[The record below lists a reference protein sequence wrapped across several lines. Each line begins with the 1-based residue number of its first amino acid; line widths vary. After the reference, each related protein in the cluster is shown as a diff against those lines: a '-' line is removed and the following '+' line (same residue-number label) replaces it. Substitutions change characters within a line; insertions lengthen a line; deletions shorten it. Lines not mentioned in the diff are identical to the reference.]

1 MQENLQEQMNTEE
14 NDLQQNYQN
23 NYSIPENYPQN
34 NEPQMIPAYQPPNNQ
49 TVQQMIQ
56 SPVVG
61 SENTL
66 IAPMNNV
73 KAPQAQANYTQY
85 EIISFISW
93 IIFMSA
99 KWDYFTKINLLS
111 YQDSEKLKE
120 NYRPIVSNQSLMQ
133 LISLIVSVLGFLVYM
148 KNIIYS
154 RNNNF
159 YFGLFGNYSKYHFVP
174 LIFYAGI
181 NIVMDMYISTFKG
194 LLASDDVADIKD
206 NSKFDLVALCAFY
219 MIFSLLTL
227 LSIIFIYYTTEMNC
241 EWYIVML
248 IKKGIYSI
256 LIVESLYFFLDSIFY
271 LRLVNVPSSESKVK
285 DLFTTGSIMFAIL
298 QGAIVIGLALYFKN
312 ITMPIFNFVI
322 FYTMV
327 TNFYSKRS
335 EGYSSSSK
343 EDDYKSD
350 GAVAIEII
358 MVVLHFGLIVYLIS
372 KYKEQLFES

>member
-23 NYSIPENYPQN
+23 NYSVPQNYPQS
-34 NEPQMIPAYQPPNNQ
+34 NEPQMIPAYQPPNNE

-61 SENTL
+61 SEDIK
-66 IAPMNNV
+66 IAPVNNV
-73 KAPQAQANYTQY
+73 QAPQKQANFTQY

-93 IIFMSA
+93 IIFMSS
-99 KWDYFTKINLLS
+99 KWDYFRKINVLS
-111 YQDSEKLKE
+111 YKGVEE
-120 NYRPIVSNQSLMQ
+120 NYRPIISNESLIQ
-133 LISLIVSVLGFLVYM
+133 LLSLIVSVLGFLIYM
-148 KNIIYS
+148 KNIIYN

-181 NIVMDMYISTFKG
+181 NIVLDMYISEKKG
-194 LLASDDVADIKD
+194 SLSAYGVTIIKE
-206 NSKFDLVALCAFY
+206 NTKFDLVALCAFY

-285 DLFTTGSIMFAIL
+285 DLYTTGSIMFAIL

-327 TNFYSKRS
+327 TNFYGKRS

>member
-23 NYSIPENYPQN
+23 NYSVPENYPQN

-73 KAPQAQANYTQY
+73 QAPQAQANYSQY

-111 YQDSEKLKE
+111 YQDSEDLKE
-120 NYRPIVSNQSLMQ
+120 NYRPIISNQSLMQ

-174 LIFYAGI
+174 LIFYAGV
-181 NIVMDMYISTFKG
+181 NIVMDMYISMFKG
-194 LLASDDVADIKD
+194 LLTSDRVEAIKE
-206 NSKFDLVALCAFY
+206 SKFDLVALCAFY

-241 EWYIVML
+241 EWYIVMT

-285 DLFTTGSIMFAIL
+285 DLYTTGSIMFAIL

-327 TNFYSKRS
+327 TNFYGKRS

-358 MVVLHFGLIVYLIS
+358 MVVLHFALIVYLIS